1 MSSRKQHTAPPDL
14 EQLDRRL
21 NEQWEQEIVPNL
33 PKELE
38 DQARTLGAFVRQR
51 HLRNATDLLRGL
63 LTYALAGLSFRRLG
77 IWGVLTG
84 MGSLSEKAW
93 RKRLAAS
100 AAWIGW
106 LLGTVIATAETPDWM
121 PEGLTGT
128 GVVLT
133 DFSSVKVVGGTGDD
147 LRVHLGYNLLTASM
161 DHVVVSDHHQA
172 ESIPKEMVRKNWIY
186 VGDSG
191 YRQAFVARIINA
203 GAEVVVRRHGHD
215 LHLEEED
222 GTGIKVK
229 ARVKALSY
237 GESHSLFGWVN
248 LPGKGQRAFVRVVV
262 FHLPKEQAHKARE
275 AKLARTKA
283 KGRKPNE
290 EVLWWAERVVI
301 VTTLAEKDWP
311 DELILRLYRAR
322 WQIELL
328 FKRIKT
334 FLKMYVIPIKQID
347 RASLVVQLLLI
358 GWALQ
363 EQEAQCIREVLHKTA
378 IVEQET
384 GEEEPRIVS
393 SWALASISLQSLK
406 QAVWGGWTRHRFLMC
421 LPWLRRYLCHRPR
434 KRVHQETEIRA
445 FLLSLSSPLW
455 QRQKEVALA

>member
-1 MSSRKQHTAPPDL
+1 MSSRKQHTAPP
-14 EQLDRRL
+14 EPGQLDRLL
-21 NEQWEQEIVPNL
+21 NEQWEQEIVAGL
-33 PKELE
+33 PKQLE
-38 DQARTLGAFVRQR
+38 EQARILGAFVRKR
-51 HLRNATDLLRGL
+51 HLRSATDLLRGL
-63 LTYALAGLSFRRLG
+63 LAYALGGLSFRRLG
-77 IWGVLTG
+77 IWGVLSG
-84 MGSLSEKAW
+84 IGSLSEKAW
-93 RKRLAAS
+93 RKRLLGC

-106 LLGTVIATAETPDWM
+106 LLSTVIATAQAPDWL
-121 PEGLTGT
+121 PEGLKGA
-128 GVVLT
+128 GIVLT

-147 LRVHLGYNLLTASM
+147 LRVHLGYDLLRGSM
-161 DHVVVSDHHQA
+161 DHVVVSDRHQA
-172 ESIPKEMVRKNWIY
+172 ESIRKEMVRTNWIY

-191 YRQAFVARIINA
+191 YRQAFVARVIKA
-203 GAEVVVRRHGHD
+203 GGEVAVRRHGHD

-222 GTGIKVK
+222 GTVIEVK
-229 ARVKALSY
+229 ARVKGLGY
-237 GESHSLFGWVN
+237 GESRSLFGWVN

-262 FHLPKEQAHKARE
+262 FHLPKEQAQRAR
-275 AKLARTKA
+275 AVKFARTKA
-283 KGRKPNE
+283 KGRKPKE

-301 VTTLAEKDWP
+301 VTTLLETDWS

-334 FLKMYVIPIKQID
+334 FLKMYVIPIKEIE

-384 GEEEPRIVS
+384 GEEEPSIVS
-393 SWALASISLQSLK
+393 SWTLAAISLQSLK

-421 LPWLRRYLCHRPR
+421 LPWLRRYLCHHPR
-434 KRVHQETEIRA
+434 QRGHQETEIRA

-455 QRQKEVALA
+455 KTQKEVALA